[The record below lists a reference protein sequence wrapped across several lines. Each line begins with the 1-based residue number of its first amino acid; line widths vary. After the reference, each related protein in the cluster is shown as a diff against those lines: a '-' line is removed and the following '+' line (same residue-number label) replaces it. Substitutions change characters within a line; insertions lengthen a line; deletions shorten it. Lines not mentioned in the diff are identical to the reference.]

1 MRNDPQL
8 AVERHV
14 LLLSI
19 NAHLGIFVVV
29 FIIFYI
35 MSFSD
40 AGLSTRKRTTGENV
54 NHNRSVRLYKMSIT
68 IGLLDYTK
76 CQSQ

>member
-1 MRNDPQL
+1 ML
-8 AVERHV
+8 FGVYKCHF
-14 LLLSI
+14 L
-19 NAHLGIFVVV
+19 
-29 FIIFYI
+29 
-35 MSFSD
+35 D
-40 AGLSTRKRTTGENV
+40 AGLSTRKRNTGENV